1 MEDFEVSSR
10 DDLSNHHEANLPP
23 VDRGKGAYM
32 FLAACFMLEALIW
45 GMISLNLGMRQG
57 RYTNWIYLRFH
68 FLIWNFPGLLQFS

>member
-1 MEDFEVSSR
+1 MEEFEVSSQ

-57 RYTNWIYLRFH
+57 
-68 FLIWNFPGLLQFS
+68 